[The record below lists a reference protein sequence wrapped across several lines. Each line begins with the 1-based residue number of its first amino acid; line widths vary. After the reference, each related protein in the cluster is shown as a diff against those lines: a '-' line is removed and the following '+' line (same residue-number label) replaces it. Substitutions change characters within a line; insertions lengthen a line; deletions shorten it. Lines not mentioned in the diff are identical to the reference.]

1 MNRANL
7 WSASLLMVAL
17 TTVACGQDQASPF
30 SAEQKSTLASRKAA
44 VASLPK
50 ALILES
56 TVVGGKGSVEAQA
69 AEALGL
75 EPEVVSNEEW
85 AGMSSERFSEYQVI
99 ILGDANCASLDAA
112 SAAVANRWVWGSVVN
127 GNVLIAGTAPVA
139 NGAPAIVTQKAISF
153 AAAEFSLT
161 GLYLSLSCYYQN
173 AAPGTQAQIL
183 EPFGQFSVQ
192 SGACHSN
199 AHIVGRHPELNALH
213 DSTMSNWPCSVGTQF
228 ESFPAGD
235 FVPWSVAM
243 YQGGS
248 RSSSPGI
255 REFVDGS
262 FGAPYI
268 LARGASLLGCGNYEQ
283 EVGEEC
289 DFGREANGNPDSG
302 CSATCHMAWCG
313 DGIVN
318 GDEDCDEGYMNGYG
332 ACPRSCRIGRTPPP
346 PPTNR
351 PPVARCRPV
360 ALSAGPSCGGV
371 GASINDGSSDPD
383 GDLVGCVQSVTSF
396 ELGSTVATLTCTDS
410 QGLSASCTAPVNVM
424 DDSAPT
430 ISCPAP
436 SSFECGGATAQVA
449 PAQAQ
454 DNCSSPI
461 MSHRMSGDSFTLG
474 VPRTVTW
481 TAYDG
486 VASATCSTTM
496 TMVDTLAPS
505 LSLRGDAQQRLECG
519 VGSYSEAGVLASD
532 ACAGDLSSRVT
543 VSGQVNAAAVGN
555 YTVNYSVADG
565 AGHSA
570 SASRTVSVTDTLAP
584 SISLVGAPSMRLECA
599 VDSFVNPGATAVD
612 ACSGNLTSAITTS
625 GSVNT
630 GAVGS
635 YAVNYRVADGAG
647 LSATAVR
654 TVQVA
659 DTKAPSLTLKGAS
672 AMTLE
677 CGVGSYNEAGASAAD
692 ACTGDLSSKV
702 AISGTV
708 NAAARGT
715 YTKSYSVADASGN
728 VASAVRTVSV
738 TDTLAPSI
746 ALVGA
751 PLMRLECGVD
761 SFVNP
766 GATAVDACSGN
777 LTPAI
782 ATSGSVNTGA
792 VGNYAVNYRVADGAG
807 LSATAVRTV
816 QVADTRAPSLT
827 LNGASSMTLECG
839 MGSYNEAG
847 ATAAD
852 ACMGNL
858 TSSIVTSGTV
868 NTAAR
873 GTYTKSYSVA
883 DASGNVASASRTVSV
898 TDTRA
903 PSISLVG
910 SENMRVRRGGT
921 FTDPGAT
928 ATDACSG
935 NLTSAIVRSGSV
947 NTAVTGTY
955 SLRYSVA
962 DAVGLSAAAT
972 RTVTVASPCTP
983 TVTVRPVQQIW
994 PPNHSYQSFTLA
1006 SCAAVTTTC
1015 ENTCDTGGGDDC
1027 QGSETQGDIN
1037 AMGTILSIYSDEV
1050 EDAQGN
1056 GDGNTRNDIVIT
1068 GPSSFKLRVERQ
1080 GKGNG
1085 RFYGV
1090 NFKVTDSD
1098 GNVQVATCKF
1108 MVPHDQ
1114 SGRGAVDNG
1123 AAAGYTVHASSL
1135 QALSKR

>member
-332 ACPRSCRIGRTPPP
+332 ACPRSCRIGSTPPP

-599 VDSFVNPGATAVD
+599 
-612 ACSGNLTSAITTS
+612 
-625 GSVNT
+625 
-630 GAVGS
+630 
-635 YAVNYRVADGAG
+635 
-647 LSATAVR
+647 
-654 TVQVA
+654 
-659 DTKAPSLTLKGAS
+659 
-672 AMTLE
+672 
-677 CGVGSYNEAGASAAD
+677 
-692 ACTGDLSSKV
+692 
-702 AISGTV
+702 
-708 NAAARGT
+708 
-715 YTKSYSVADASGN
+715 
-728 VASAVRTVSV
+728 
-738 TDTLAPSI
+738 
-746 ALVGA
+746 
-751 PLMRLECGVD
+751 VD

-1068 GPSSFKLRVERQ
+1068 GPSSFKLRAERQ